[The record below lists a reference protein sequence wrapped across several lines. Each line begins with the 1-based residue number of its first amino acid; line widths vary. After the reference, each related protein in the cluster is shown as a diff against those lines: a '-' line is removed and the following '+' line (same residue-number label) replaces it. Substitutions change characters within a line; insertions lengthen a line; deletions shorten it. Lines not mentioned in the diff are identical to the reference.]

1 MENKKWCPRCHGGVL
16 ATTLE
21 PKEMKCN
28 LCGYSRYEID
38 LADYI
43 KSKGYIAP

>member
-16 ATTLE
+16 HTTLE
-21 PKEMKCN
+21 MNEMKCN

-38 LADYI
+38 FADYLKI
-43 KSKGYIAP
+43 KDYVAP